1 VADGI
6 KPRREEIWQRFAEE
20 IGARYV
26 PGDFWQS
33 EQIIARMD
41 PWTVTLETHHDP
53 AARVPCTR
61 LTAPYI
67 SADRFTFSIFRA
79 SAFQD
84 VGLLSSADEII
95 VGDAVFDTAFR
106 VAGSD
111 AERVRALLENPH
123 LRHYLLGEPQIGL
136 EAGIRADALPRLHSP
151 QAQLI
156 CIVLGIVEERD
167 RLLHLFELMGE
178 TLQHL
183 RAIGSAANRDP
194 ASTT

>member
-6 KPRREEIWQRFAEE
+6 KPRREEVWQRFAEE

-26 PGDFWQS
+26 PGDLWQS
-33 EQIIARMD
+33 EQIIARME
-41 PWTVTLETHHDP
+41 PWTVTLELHHDP

-61 LTAPYI
+61 L
-67 SADRFTFSIFRA
+67 SASYVSDDRFTFSIFRA

-84 VGLLSSADEII
+84 VGALANANEII

-111 AERVRALLENPH
+111 AERVRALLANGH
-123 LRHYLLGEPQIGL
+123 LRQYLLGEAQLGL
-136 EAGIRADALPRLHSP
+136 EAGISP
-151 QAQLI
+151 NFFQNKQAQLI
-156 CIVLGIVEERD
+156 CLVLGVVDERD

-194 ASTT
+194 ATTT